1 MIKLEILYIIVF
13 AIITLFTVLAYT
25 RKMSTGIAL
34 FSLLTGIGIVW
45 TFNAYMQMMI
55 TPLSNVI
62 FFSYEWSYLAFM
74 VLVNVILIILA
85 LIVRA
90 YNLTITGGKIGWA

>member
-1 MIKLEILYIIVF
+1 MLQLEILYIIVF

-45 TFNAYMQMMI
+45 TFNQFMQMMI
-55 TPLSNVI
+55 NPLSNVI
-62 FFSYEWSYLAFM
+62 FYGYSWTILTFM
-74 VLVNVILIILA
+74 VLVNIILIIIA
-85 LIVRA
+85 LIVRG
-90 YNLTITGGKIGWA
+90 YNLTISGGKIGWA